1 MGTLLIIVGVIVTA
15 GGIYL
20 TTRTDAEPIKNSP
33 AASDTRQ
40 STAHPKIE
48 PSKPSVPDIKSEPKE
63 ASSEAKPQKPEQ
75 SSKEKGNDFEA
86 YLADIF
92 KANNLAIKEWNQ
104 GTVTDNGAMGE
115 NALRPDFH
123 IEQPGK
129 RSNIDYWI
137 EAKWRKRI
145 GDDNFTLRPDQLE
158 RYKSFQRSQRR
169 KVIICLGVGGTP
181 KEPTALFVIPV
192 DSMTNEGLSFDDLT
206 FFRVQNP
213 KTNLPSHISDW
224 FFNKVFKK

>member
-1 MGTLLIIVGVIVTA
+1 MGTLLIIVGVLITA
-15 GGIYL
+15 AGIYL
-20 TTRTDAEPIKNSP
+20 TTKPGAEPDKNPPTVSE
-33 AASDTRQ
+33 TRHYQ
-40 STAHPKIE
+40 
-48 PSKPSVPDIKSEPKE
+48 SEPKPQ
-63 ASSEAKPQKPEQ
+63 STSQPTTKSEQPKKEESEPNEQKPEQ
-75 SSKEKGNDFEA
+75 TSKEKGNDFEA

-129 RSNIDYWI
+129 KSNIDYWI

-145 GDDNFTLRPDQLE
+145 GENNFTLRSDQLE

-181 KEPTALFVIPV
+181 KEPKAIFVVPV
-192 DSMTNEGLSFDDLT
+192 DSMTNEGLSFEDLIA
-206 FFRVQNP
+206 FRVHNP
-213 KTNLPSHISDW
+213 KTNLTSHISDW
-224 FFNKVFKK
+224 FFNQVFKK